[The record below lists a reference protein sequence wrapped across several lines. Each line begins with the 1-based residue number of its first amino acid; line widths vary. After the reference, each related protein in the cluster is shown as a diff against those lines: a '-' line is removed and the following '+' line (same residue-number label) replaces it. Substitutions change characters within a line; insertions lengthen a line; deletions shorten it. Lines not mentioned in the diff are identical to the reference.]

1 MRIDEGYCLVGPTNY
16 IYAETFSV
24 NKDQAWGL
32 AFDKLYAEK
41 KWMKP
46 YWKQWDASREAAR
59 KRGWTIEKIR
69 LDFAP

>member
-16 IYAETFSV
+16 IYAETFSTD
-24 NKDQAWGL
+24 KDTAWSL
-32 AFDKLYAEK
+32 AFRKLESK
-41 KWMKP
+41 KWMQKH
-46 YWKQWDASREAAR
+46 WKQWDASIEAAR